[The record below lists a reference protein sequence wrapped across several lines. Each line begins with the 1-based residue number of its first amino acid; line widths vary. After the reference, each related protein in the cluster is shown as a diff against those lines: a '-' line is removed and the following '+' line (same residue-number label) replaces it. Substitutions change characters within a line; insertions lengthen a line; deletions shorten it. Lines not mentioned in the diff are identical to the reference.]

1 MQNVIMQIVITP
13 ELQVCL
19 TQSNIFFSART
30 SEQSSEHT
38 EFVREFEQDSVE
50 TYFIANGYSTN
61 HVPTRVQ
68 TA

>member
-1 MQNVIMQIVITP
+1 MFNLVKY
-13 ELQVCL
+13 
-19 TQSNIFFSART
+19 FFSART
-30 SEQSSEHT
+30 SGQSSEHT

>member
-1 MQNVIMQIVITP
+1 MFNLVKF
-13 ELQVCL
+13 
-19 TQSNIFFSART
+19 FFSART

-38 EFVREFEQDSVE
+38 EFVSFFEQDSVE
-50 TYFIANGYSTN
+50 THFIANGYSTN